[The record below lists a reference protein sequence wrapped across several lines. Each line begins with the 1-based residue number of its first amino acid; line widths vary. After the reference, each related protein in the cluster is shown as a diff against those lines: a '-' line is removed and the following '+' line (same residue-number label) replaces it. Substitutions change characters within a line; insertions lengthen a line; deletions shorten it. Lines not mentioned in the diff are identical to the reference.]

1 MKSIFF
7 KRLSQSLENLTIRKK
22 LLISY
27 FILIFF
33 PLLLLTTVSYVNV
46 SKVYKNQMLYSA
58 SQSFDQAHTF
68 LNYMVNS
75 LIKSSDVICLN
86 SDVQAILSRSK
97 DEYQDNIV
105 QQNMDRLE
113 LEKFFNSYKYTKD
126 VYRVSLYVPGWFTY
140 SNQEFNFSS
149 IDTFSGT
156 DIYKNLML
164 SKDIVSWLPPH
175 KIQNNSRVLDP
186 APVISLLRKIRNI
199 EQLSESIGIVK
210 LSILESSINDIVF
223 KANITYDGVVYIQN
237 SEGTLISSS
246 NIENFKQLELNKS
259 NMDTLK
265 GKNITWKIITIG
277 NDEFNVTARAIE
289 NTDWTMVTVIPSSEI
304 LSQSNK
310 IKDLMIILM
319 LIIGI
324 ISYGLSYFISTS
336 TVKRIIILMKKM
348 VSVQEGNLNVKI
360 ASQSQDEIGKLTD
373 SFNYMVKRISL
384 LVEEQYQNGKEIKN
398 LELKALQAQINPH
411 FLYNTLD
418 MINWK
423 AIDNNVPEIAVITQS
438 LAKFYKLSLNKGKD
452 IVSIDDEINH
462 VKIYV
467 QIQNLRFENRI
478 NLDLDIDPDIYS
490 CTIIKLIL
498 QPIIENSIIHGI
510 LENSNSQKG
519 SITLTGR
526 FDKDD
531 IILTVE
537 DDGMGMTEEKIVE
550 ILTEENTSEFQGY
563 GVRNINQR
571 IKLFF
576 GQQYGL
582 TYHSSPRNGTLVEIR
597 IPTLKAKDNN

>member
-462 VKIYV
+462 AKIYV

-478 NLDLDIDPDIYS
+478 NLALDIDPDIYS

-582 TYHSSPRNGTLVEIR
+582 TYHSSPGNGTLVEIR